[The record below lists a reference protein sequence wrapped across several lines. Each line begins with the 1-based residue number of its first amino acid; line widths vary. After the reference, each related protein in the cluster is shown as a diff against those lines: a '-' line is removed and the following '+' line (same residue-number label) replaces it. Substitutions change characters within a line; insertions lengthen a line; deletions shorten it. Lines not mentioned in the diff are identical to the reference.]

1 MASEARAPLLMLVDD
16 DPLVSGAIASFLRD
30 DGHDVREVATGE
42 DALADL
48 DAAAPDLVLL
58 DVGLPGISGF
68 ETLRLLRLRSD
79 VPVVML
85 TAASEINERLEGF
98 DLGADDYI
106 TKPVVLQ
113 ELVRRVRAVLNRAA
127 PDPAPSR
134 TPASAHGGT
143 GRDLGRV
150 GGRHRGH
157 LGGLERSAAP
167 SGDAG

>member
-85 TAASEINERLEGF
+85 TAASEINER
-98 DLGADDYI
+98 
-106 TKPVVLQ
+106 
-113 ELVRRVRAVLNRAA
+113 
-127 PDPAPSR
+127 
-134 TPASAHGGT
+134 HGS
-143 GRDLGRV
+143 
-150 GGRHRGH
+150 
-157 LGGLERSAAP
+157 SAAP
-167 SGDAG
+167 ATPSQSPGSRSRGCRPARTPRLRA